1 MKLPFVCTLLILTA
15 RLTLAPGAGAQ
26 TTDDD
31 EPPQAVP
38 PPRVEIG
45 GTTGLAM
52 IFPEVGVIASV
63 PVQRNSAIE
72 VMVSR
77 LPASWDGPPHL
88 LAQLQMRVP
97 FRDDLR
103 SRKSLVVGV
112 TRISAERRDDG
123 FLGTDEATF
132 MRPHAGLSLQWPTAP
147 TLDFRLDVQGIFTF
161 SSEVPMLPRAVAA
174 FVWHPRM
181 AR

>member
-1 MKLPFVCTLLILTA
+1 MKLPFLCTLLILTA

-31 EPPQAVP
+31 EPEAVA
-38 PPRVEIG
+38 PPRLEIG
-45 GTTGLAM
+45 GTTGMAM
-52 IFPEVGVIASV
+52 IFPEFGVIASV
-63 PVQRNSAIE
+63 PLQRNSALE

-77 LPASWDGPPHL
+77 MPASWEAPTHL
-88 LAQLQMRVP
+88 LAQVQMRVP
-97 FRDDLR
+97 FREDLR

-132 MRPHAGLSLQWPTAP
+132 VRPHAGVSLQWPTAS
-147 TLDFRLDVQGIFTF
+147 TLDFRLDLQGIWTF
-161 SSEVPMLPRAVAA
+161 SSELPLLPRAMAA